1 MLVLVTWVACLR
13 RWRANVSGVGSVL
26 AWGANMVVVSGVLTW
41 VACYSY
47 CYCYCI
53 ANGMLLLL
61 KYYPEE
67 KNVVCLLLKQ
77 KWNNVP
83 NRSNSDLKEEL
94 DFKRRCCFI
103 LFEPVMRRSW
113 ICLNLNVGKYAPIC
127 VTLWVSLNMREIL
140 RA

>member
-1 MLVLVTWVACLR
+1 M
-13 RWRANVSGVGSVL
+13 SGVSSVL

-77 KWNNVP
+77 K
-83 NRSNSDLKEEL
+83 
-94 DFKRRCCFI
+94 
-103 LFEPVMRRSW
+103 
-113 ICLNLNVGKYAPIC
+113 
-127 VTLWVSLNMREIL
+127 
-140 RA
+140 

>member
-1 MLVLVTWVACLR
+1 M
-13 RWRANVSGVGSVL
+13 SGVSSVL

-53 ANGMLLLL
+53 ANGM
-61 KYYPEE
+61 
-67 KNVVCLLLKQ
+67 KQ
-77 KWNNVP
+77 KLNNVP

-127 VTLWVSLNMREIL
+127 VTL
-140 RA
+140 